1 MASKSKYQY
10 EPLITPSKW
19 NDEEKRFARRLT
31 SILDDLHAKVG
42 RLKGG
47 STSSGEGTSVS
58 VLDAYPVGSIYMSVN
73 ETSPE
78 ELFGGSWVRIQSRF
92 LLAAGDGYSAGS
104 EGGEASHQLTASELP
119 YIGGTINAS
128 SNGNT
133 WGVFSAASGAF
144 SKGTNDLP
152 SSTASGASSSA
163 QRSSSVTM
171 SFGGNQSHNN
181 MPPYLA
187 VFIWKRTA

>member
-42 RLKGG
+42 RLKNGG
-47 STSSGEGTSVS
+47 SSSEGGSS
-58 VLDAYPVGSIYMSVN
+58 SALDAYPVGSIYMSVN

-119 YIGGTINAS
+119 SISGTINAS

-163 QRSSSVTM
+163 QRASTVTM

-187 VFIWKRTA
+187 VFMWKRTA

>member
-1 MASKSKYQY
+1 MVSKSKYQY

-42 RLKGG
+42 RLKNGGPSSEGG
-47 STSSGEGTSVS
+47 SSSA
-58 VLDAYPVGSIYMSVN
+58 LDAYPVGSIYMSVN

-119 YIGGTINAS
+119 AISGTISAS

-133 WGVFSAASGAF
+133 WGVFSGASGAF
-144 SKGTNDLP
+144 SKGTNDLS

-163 QRSSSVTM
+163 QRASTVTM

-187 VFIWKRTA
+187 VFMWKRTA